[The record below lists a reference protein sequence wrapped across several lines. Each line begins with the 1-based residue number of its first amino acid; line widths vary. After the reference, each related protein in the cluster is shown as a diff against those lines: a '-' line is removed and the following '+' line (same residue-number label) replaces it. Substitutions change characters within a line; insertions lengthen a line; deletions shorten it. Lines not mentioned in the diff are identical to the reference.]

1 MIPIESGILA
11 IGSVLLSNY
20 HLQMA
25 STNGGDE
32 IEAVVESEAKK
43 DEPLEKDNAQASV
56 CKDDSSEI
64 SAVAMFDQL
73 IANRGVLTTCE
84 AERHFLTFVKG
95 NALKSSSLRA
105 ERAEAEQERL
115 CHQISCS
122 IEEATRL
129 EAALEKTR
137 LDLHAEA
144 AMRKKAENER
154 NLLEKKFS
162 DLRQLI
168 ISGGIGERALLLDM
182 QEILQRP
189 EETLERVPEPGRL
202 DERRFFNVKKA
213 LLSWLWSVIAD
224 LCHFN

>member
-1 MIPIESGILA
+1 MRNPIESGILA

-25 STNGGDE
+25 STNAGDE
-32 IEAVVESEAKK
+32 IEAVVESE
-43 DEPLEKDNAQASV
+43 PLENDNAQASV

-95 NALKSSSLRA
+95 NALKSSNLRA

-122 IEEATRL
+122 IEEAARL

-144 AMRKKAENER
+144 VMRKKVEKEKH
-154 NLLEKKFS
+154 LLEKKFS

-168 ISGGIGERALLLDM
+168 ISGGIFERALLHDM

-189 EETLERVPEPGRL
+189 EEPLERVPEPGRL
-202 DERRFFNVKKA
+202 EEHRDFLMLKSAFSLA
-213 LLSWLWSVIAD
+213 LVCYSRSL
-224 LCHFN
+224 

>member
-11 IGSVLLSNY
+11 IGSVLLSNH

-25 STNGGDE
+25 STNAGDE
-32 IEAVVESEAKK
+32 IEAVVESE
-43 DEPLEKDNAQASV
+43 PLENDNAQASV

-95 NALKSSSLRA
+95 NALKSSNLRA

-144 AMRKKAENER
+144 AMRKKVEKEKH
-154 NLLEKKFS
+154 LLEKKFS

-168 ISGGIGERALLLDM
+168 ISGGIGERALLHDM

-202 DERRFFNVKKA
+202 DEHRDFLMLKSAFSLA
-213 LLSWLWSVIAD
+213 LVCYSRSL
-224 LCHFN
+224 

>member
-1 MIPIESGILA
+1 
-11 IGSVLLSNY
+11 
-20 HLQMA
+20 
-25 STNGGDE
+25 
-32 IEAVVESEAKK
+32 
-43 DEPLEKDNAQASV
+43 
-56 CKDDSSEI
+56 
-64 SAVAMFDQL
+64 MFDQL

-115 CHQISCS
+115 CHQVSCS

-137 LDLHAEA
+137 LDLQSEA
-144 AMRKKAENER
+144 AMRKKVKKEKH
-154 NLLEKKFS
+154 LLEKKFS

-202 DERRFFNVKKA
+202 DDHRFFIVKKH
-213 LLSWLWSVIAD
+213 L
-224 LCHFN
+224 

>member
-1 MIPIESGILA
+1 MIPIASGILT
-11 IGSVLLSNY
+11 IGSVLLSNF

-25 STNGGDE
+25 STNAGDE
-32 IEAVVESEAKK
+32 IEAVAESEVNNE
-43 DEPLEKDNAQASV
+43 EPLEQDNAQAFV
-56 CKDDSSEI
+56 CKDDISEI

-73 IANRGVLTTCE
+73 TANRGVLTTCE
-84 AERHFLTFVKG
+84 AERHFLTFVNG

-122 IEEATRL
+122 IEETTRL

-144 AMRKKAENER
+144 AMRKKAEKEK

-202 DERRFFNVKKA
+202 DEHRFFNVKRH
-213 LLSWLWSVIAD
+213 L
-224 LCHFN
+224 

>member
-1 MIPIESGILA
+1 MTPIESGILA
-11 IGSVLLSNY
+11 TGSVLSRNY

-25 STNGGDE
+25 STKCGDE
-32 IEAVVESEAKK
+32 IEAVVQSGAKK
-43 DEPLEKDNAQASV
+43 DEPLEKDSAQASV

-115 CHQISCS
+115 CHQVSCS

-137 LDLHAEA
+137 LDLQSEA
-144 AMRKKAENER
+144 AMRKKVEKEKH
-154 NLLEKKFS
+154 LLEKKFS

-202 DERRFFNVKKA
+202 DGHRFFYVKKH
-213 LLSWLWSVIAD
+213 L
-224 LCHFN
+224 

>member
-11 IGSVLLSNY
+11 IGRVLLSNY
-20 HLQMA
+20 NLQMA
-25 STNGGDE
+25 STNAGDE
-32 IEAVVESEAKK
+32 IEAVVESEARK
-43 DEPLEKDNAQASV
+43 DELLEQDNAKASD
-56 CKDDSSEI
+56 CRDDSSEI

-84 AERHFLTFVKG
+84 AERHFSTFLKG
-95 NALKSSSLRA
+95 NAFKSSSLRA

-144 AMRKKAENER
+144 AMRKKVEKEKH
-154 NLLEKKFS
+154 LLEKKFS

-168 ISGGIGERALLLDM
+168 ISGGIGERALLHDM

-202 DERRFFNVKKA
+202 DEHRDFLMLKSAFSLA
-213 LLSWLWSVIAD
+213 LVCYSRSL
-224 LCHFN
+224 